1 MGLMG
6 CTQAHT
12 VLLMQL
18 CHMLC
23 VVGLVW
29 WRIMSASM
37 SVLVLQV
44 RHWHVGT
51 SWLHLVALSAEHSTW
66 MLGTLH
72 VSYTLAMYVK
82 FVGTAG

>member
-1 MGLMG
+1 
-6 CTQAHT
+6 
-12 VLLMQL
+12 
-18 CHMLC
+18 MLT
-23 VVGLVW
+23 
-29 WRIMSASM
+29 SM

-44 RHWHVGT
+44 RHWYLGT
-51 SWLHLVALSAEHSTW
+51 RWLRLVELSVVHRTW